1 MKLSNQTKG
10 LLILLTPFVL
20 GFLLGLAVGGGCSA
34 DERHNDPQ
42 DDGEEDTEILETPA
56 ASASHVVQE
65 KEEKPEQKEIIYY
78 RKRMKYAA
86 IFNDLNE
93 EHLAVARRVGLD
105 KPLQNS
111 AEASRGAGLVQIR
124 SNKLYTIYSLSHSS
138 PYLTRGAADE
148 LNAIATAFR
157 DSLSSKGLLNY
168 RLVVSSVLRSQED
181 VKNLRKSGNPNASAN
196 SAHCYGTTFDITYTM
211 YDRDNDEQCPEF
223 MQPFELTKVL
233 GEVLLDR
240 RKAGKCLVK
249 YERKE
254 HCFHITSTH

>member
-42 DDGEEDTEILETPA
+42 NDGEDAELLEEPA
-56 ASASHVVQE
+56 ARTPEAVQE
-65 KEEKPEQKEIIYY
+65 EEKPAQKEIIYY
-78 RKRMKYAA
+78 RKKMRYPSL
-86 IFNDLNE
+86 FNDLNE
-93 EHLAVARRVGLD
+93 EHLSVARKVGL
-105 KPLQNS
+105 KTPLQNS
-111 AEASRGAGLVQIR
+111 AEAPNKSGLVQIK
-124 SNKLYTIYSLSHSS
+124 SNRLYTIYSLSHSS

-211 YDRDNDEQCPEF
+211 YDRDNDKQCTEF
-223 MQPFELTKVL
+223 MQPYELTKVL

-249 YERKE
+249 FEKKE

>member
-20 GFLLGLAVGGGCSA
+20 GFLLGLAVGGGCSG
-34 DERHNDPQ
+34 
-42 DDGEEDTEILETPA
+42 DDGHHEMQDEVEEEFLEEPA
-56 ASASHVVQE
+56 ATTSETVQE
-65 KEEKPEQKEIIYY
+65 KEEKPAQKEIIYY
-78 RKRMKYAA
+78 KKRMKYAS

-93 EHLAVARRVGLD
+93 EHLFVARKVGIRE
-105 KPLQNS
+105 PLQNS
-111 AEASRGAGLVQIR
+111 AEASNKAGLVRIK
-124 SNKLYTIYSLSHSS
+124 SNRLYTIYSLSHSS

-211 YDRDNDEQCPEF
+211 YDRDNDEQCTEF

>member
-20 GFLLGLAVGGGCSA
+20 GFLLGLAVGGGCSSSEKHREPVEQT
-34 DERHNDPQ
+34 DE
-42 DDGEEDTEILETPA
+42 EEVFTEPVA
-56 ASASHVVQE
+56 AVSEPEQVE
-65 KEEKPEQKEIIYY
+65 EEKPAQKEIIYY
-78 RKRMKYAA
+78 KKRMKYATL
-86 IFNDLNE
+86 FNDLNE
-93 EHLAVARRVGLD
+93 EHLSVARKVGLS
-105 KPLQNS
+105 KPLQSS
-111 AEASRGAGLVQIR
+111 AEALNKKGLVKIQ
-124 SNKLYTIYSLSHSS
+124 SNSLYTIYSLSHSS
-138 PYLTRGAADE
+138 PYLTPGAADE
-148 LNAIATAFR
+148 LKAIASAFR
-157 DSLSSKGLLNY
+157 DSLSHKGLLNY

-181 VKNLRKSGNPNASAN
+181 VNKLRRSGNPNASAN

-211 YDRDNDEQCPEF
+211 YDRDNDAQCAEF

-240 RKAGKCLVK
+240 KKAGKCLVK